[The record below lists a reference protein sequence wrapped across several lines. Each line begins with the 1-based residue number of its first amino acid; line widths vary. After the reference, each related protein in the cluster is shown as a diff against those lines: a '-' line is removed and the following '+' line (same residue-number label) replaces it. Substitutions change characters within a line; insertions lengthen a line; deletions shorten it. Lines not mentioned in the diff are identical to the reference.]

1 MSTSP
6 SRKSV
11 LLGAAFLMATSAIG
25 PGFITQTTVYTEKLK
40 TSFGFIILCSIVLD
54 VIIQLT
60 IWRVIYVS
68 GMRAQDLANKV
79 IGGSG
84 YFLSALIVMGGL
96 AFNIGNLAG
105 AALGLQVLFDFK
117 LPLGAAISAAIAVG
131 LFWSAEAGRALDLF
145 SKALGFVMIALTGFI
160 ASTTHPPVAETMYRS
175 FVPET
180 IDTNS
185 IIILVGGTVGGYISF
200 AGAHRLLD
208 SNLAGTN
215 HLKEVSQNS
224 VTAIL
229 LASSMRILLFLAALG
244 VVSAGYSLDQS
255 NPAASVFKI
264 AAGQIGLKIFGLVV
278 WSAAI
283 TSVVGSAYTSISF
296 VQTYRHLS
304 KTFYRILISMF
315 IILSLSVFL
324 LIGRPIKVLVIVGAL
339 NGFILPVA
347 LGVILLAV
355 QKKNIVKEYRHPA
368 WLSMLGWVSVIILTF
383 ISVKSMFSD
392 LFKW

>member
-60 IWRVIYVS
+60 IWRVIYIS
-68 GMRAQDLANKV
+68 GLRAQDLANKV

-84 YFLSALIVMGGL
+84 YFLSTLIVIGGL

-105 AALGLQVLFDFK
+105 AALGLQVLFDLD
-117 LPLGAAISAAIAVG
+117 LPLGAAISAAIAVC

-145 SKALGFVMIALTGFI
+145 SKALGFVMIGLTGFI
-160 ASTTHPPVAETMYRS
+160 ALTTHPPVAETLYRS

-208 SNLAGTN
+208 SNLGGTN

-224 VTAIL
+224 ITAIL

-244 VVSAGYSLDQS
+244 VVSAGYLLDQS
-255 NPAASVFKI
+255 NPAASVFEI
-264 AAGQIGLKIFGLVV
+264 AAGQIGLKIFGLVL

-347 LGVILLAV
+347 LGIILLAV
-355 QKKNIVKEYRHPA
+355 QKKNIIKEYRHPA

>member
-60 IWRVIYVS
+60 IWRVIFVS

-84 YFLSALIVMGGL
+84 YLLSTLIVIGGL

-105 AALGLQVLFDFK
+105 AALGLQVLFNLQ
-117 LPLGAAISAAIAVG
+117 LPLGATISAFIAAG
-131 LFWSAEAGRALDLF
+131 LFWSSEAGRALDLF
-145 SKALGFVMIALTGFI
+145 SKALGFVMIALTGYI
-160 ASTTHPPVAETMYRS
+160 AFTTHPPVAETLYRS

-208 SNLAGTN
+208 SNISGVS
-215 HLKEVSQNS
+215 HLKEVSRNS
-224 VTAIL
+224 ITAIL

-244 VVSAGYSLDQS
+244 VVYAGFSLDPS
-255 NPAASVFKI
+255 NPAASVFNI
-264 AAGQIGLKIFGLVV
+264 AAGQIGLKIFGLML
-278 WSAAI
+278 WCAAI
-283 TSVVGSAYTSISF
+283 TSVVGSAYTSVSF
-296 VQTYRHLS
+296 VQTYRSLS
-304 KTFYRILISMF
+304 KTNYRILISLF
-315 IILSLSVFL
+315 IAISLFVFL
-324 LIGRPIKVLVIVGAL
+324 VIGRPIKVLVIVGAL

-347 LGVILLAV
+347 LCIILLAV
-355 QKKNIVKEYRHPA
+355 HKKNIVKEYKHPV
-368 WLSMLGWVSVIILTF
+368 WLSILGWASVIVLAV
-383 ISVKSMFSD
+383 ISVKSLYSD

>member
-1 MSTSP
+1 MSASGN
-6 SRKSV
+6 RKSV

-40 TSFGFIILCSIVLD
+40 TSFGFIILCSVVLD
-54 VIIQLT
+54 VVIQLT
-60 IWRVIYVS
+60 IWRVISVS

-84 YFLSALIVMGGL
+84 YVLSALIVIGGL
-96 AFNIGNLAG
+96 AFNIGNIAG
-105 AALGLQVLFDFK
+105 AALGLQVLFGFN
-117 LPLGAAISAAIAVG
+117 LPLGAFISALIGIG

-160 ASTTHPPVAETMYRS
+160 AFTTHPPIVETLYRS

-208 SNLAGTN
+208 SNVIGAS
-215 HLKEVSQNS
+215 HLKEVSKNS

-229 LASSMRILLFLAALG
+229 LASLMRILLFLAALG
-244 VVSAGYSLDQS
+244 VVYAGYSLDKA
-255 NPAASVFKI
+255 NPAASVFSI
-264 AAGQIGLKIFGLVV
+264 AAGQVGLKIFGLVL

-296 VQTYRHLS
+296 IQTYRDLS
-304 KTFYRILISMF
+304 KKNYRVLISLFILISLTVF
-315 IILSLSVFL
+315 IIV
-324 LIGRPIKVLVIVGAL
+324 GRPVKILIIVGAL

-347 LGVILLAV
+347 LFIILFAV
-355 QKKNIVKEYRHPA
+355 RKSAIVKDYKHPV
-368 WLSMLGWVSVIILTF
+368 WLSMLGWASVITLTF
-383 ISVKSMFSD
+383 ISIKSLFSD